1 MNAAFTTE
9 SYLPRTGRIQRTGRD
24 VPGRRRPADAAGQ
37 PPRRGGDGVE
47 IDAGL
52 NADHQLVTSGPYG
65 VVRHPI
71 YTSMLCAL
79 LGTGF
84 MISKLPLLILAVL
97 VFVAG
102 TEIRVRIE
110 ERLLASRFADS
121 FSDYR
126 RNVPAYI
133 PFVR

>member
-1 MNAAFTTE
+1 
-9 SYLPRTGRIQRTGRD
+9 
-24 VPGRRRPADAAGQ
+24 
-37 PPRRGGDGVE
+37 
-47 IDAGL
+47 
-52 NADHQLVTSGPYG
+52 
-65 VVRHPI
+65 
-71 YTSMLCAL
+71 MLCAL

-84 MISKLPLLILAVL
+84 MISKLPLLILAAL

-126 RNVPAYI
+126 RSVPAYI